1 MEILLYLESPIWLT
15 TIYQIFFKFLN
26 LNAERHLLNGNRIYS
41 VLFSNVFKYKR
52 MLQLTYII
60 FDVLNSDNK

>member
-15 TIYQIFFKFLN
+15 TIYQIFFKFLY